1 MAVGL
6 VMLLATNVALPLMRA
21 SGGAASS
28 FATGRVLLQSDEECG
43 VEPEGSSDSA
53 AIIGQVFAWT
63 SAALYL
69 GSRTPQIY
77 HNVRGRCAYSGCRGL
92 AC

>member
-1 MAVGL
+1 
-6 VMLLATNVALPLMRA
+6 MLLATNVALPLMRA
-21 SGGAASS
+21 SGAASSS

-43 VEPEGSSDSA
+43 AESEESSDST

-63 SAALYL
+63 SAVLYL

-77 HNVRGRCAYSGCRGL
+77 HNVRRRCVYFGISGL